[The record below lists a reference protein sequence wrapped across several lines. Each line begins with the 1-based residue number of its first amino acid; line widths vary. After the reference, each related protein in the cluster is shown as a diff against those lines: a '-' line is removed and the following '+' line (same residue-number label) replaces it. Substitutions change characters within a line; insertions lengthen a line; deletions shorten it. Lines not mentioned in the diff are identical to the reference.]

1 MTALVA
7 AFKPGARFAPLLW
20 IVVALALAALAV
32 ALGGRV
38 LAQQIA
44 SGLMLGGIYV
54 AVAVAFTLTIGVLNF
69 LNFTIPTLFMLTG
82 MVAWGLT
89 AFGLPGGFG
98 GRWHWF
104 PALLAGIVVTILA
117 SLVVERFTYRYFK
130 AKHGDA
136 TEHAIPLVSSIG
148 FLLVFEHLVLIV
160 LGSETQRFPSPVRA
174 DITVA
179 GVVIGL
185 PQLAS
190 LVLSL
195 GVVVLLSWILKSTR
209 IGRALRSIAES
220 PDTATILGV
229 DVNRIVPVVFVLT
242 GVLCGLAGALFAV
255 NYSDVSAFM
264 GEHVG
269 TKAIAAMVLGG
280 LGSIWGAIA
289 GGLVVGLTE
298 VLAIHFFGGE
308 AVQIVVW
315 SLLLLVII
323 LRPQGLFGASKI
335 GKGKL

>member
-7 AFKPGARFAPLLW
+7 ALKPGARFAPLLW
-20 IVVALALAALAV
+20 VALTLAVFALAV
-32 ALGGRV
+32 ALGGRII
-38 LAQQIA
+38 AQQVV

-69 LNFTIPTLFMLTG
+69 LNFTIPTIFMLTG
-82 MVAWGLT
+82 MVAWGMT
-89 AFGLPGGFG
+89 AFGLPFGLG
-98 GRWHWF
+98 GRWHWL
-104 PALLAGIVVTILA
+104 PALAAGIFVAIVA
-117 SLVVERFTYRYFK
+117 SLIVERFTFRYLK
-130 AKHGDA
+130 TRYGDA
-136 TEHAIPLVSSIG
+136 TEHAIPLVSSLG
-148 FLLVFEHLVLIV
+148 FLLVFEHLVLIA
-160 LGSETQRFPSPVRA
+160 LGSETQRFPTPWRA
-174 DITVA
+174 DLHVG
-179 GVVIGL
+179 GVVIGI
-185 PQLAS
+185 PQLIS
-190 LVLSL
+190 LILALGIVWWLSH
-195 GVVVLLSWILKSTR
+195 ILKTTK
-209 IGRALRSIAES
+209 IGRGLRSIAES

-229 DVNRIVPVVFVLT
+229 DVYRVVPVVFLLT
-242 GVLCGLAGALFAV
+242 GLLCGVAGALFAV

-289 GGLVVGLTE
+289 GGLIVGLTE
-298 VLAIHFFGGE
+298 ALAIHFFGGE

-315 SLLLLVII
+315 SLLLIVII